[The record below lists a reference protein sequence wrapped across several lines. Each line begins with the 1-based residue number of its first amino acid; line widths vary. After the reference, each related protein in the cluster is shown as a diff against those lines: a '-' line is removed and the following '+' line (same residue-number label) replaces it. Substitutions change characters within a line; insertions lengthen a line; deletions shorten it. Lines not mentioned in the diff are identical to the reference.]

1 MKKMLNRMNCT
12 NVQNDAIS
20 PLPVGAAA
28 ARGRSED
35 NSGDGDGL
43 TGWRAI
49 TPKTV
54 QNRSF
59 SSRV

>member
-12 NVQNDAIS
+12 NVMPS
-20 PLPVGAAA
+20 LRSLLVSAAG
-28 ARGRSED
+28 RGRSED